1 MAKWLHPLTR
11 TASYGVT
18 NVKNVSTTWIF
29 LLIFIYWFICLLNTD
44 LRSKALAKRTRK
56 FAKPELAYGLAP
68 TPIDEGRAN
77 ERKNSCNS
85 LLTAFRRRRPTSTD
99 KIQSL

>member
-56 FAKPELAYGLAP
+56 FAKPELAYGLAMGGQ
-68 TPIDEGRAN
+68 TDSLVGSQVQVS
-77 ERKNSCNS
+77 RKNS
-85 LLTAFRRRRPTSTD
+85 
-99 KIQSL
+99 